1 MIEGRK
7 EPGRETA
14 SDSPVPL
21 RPSPIL
27 QESLCALFEPRQALV
42 DPIQAIVEPLC
53 ELSLTVDAMLEAA
66 AVAIPEAVHPFFEA
80 IPPAS
85 GPTPPGSLG
94 VGPVSP
100 PIHATFS
107 SAPDCTIRCI
117 SVPRKDKGI
126 TTLFGLRRQPLRRLS
141 AGQLTHPKGLAP

>member
-1 MIEGRK
+1 MLEGSK

-14 SDSPVPL
+14 ADSRVPL
-21 RPSPIL
+21 SPSPIL

-53 ELSLTVDAMLEAA
+53 EFSLTVDAMLETA
-66 AVAIPEAVHPFFEA
+66 AVAIPESVHPFLEA

-85 GPTPPGSLG
+85 GPTPPGSIG

-107 SAPDCTIRCI
+107 SAPDCTIRSV
-117 SVPRKDKGI
+117 SVPRKDTGI
-126 TTLFGLRRQPLRRLS
+126 TTLLGSQPLRRLS
-141 AGQLTHPKGLAP
+141 AGQPTHQKRLAP

>member
-1 MIEGRK
+1 
-7 EPGRETA
+7 
-14 SDSPVPL
+14 
-21 RPSPIL
+21 
-27 QESLCALFEPRQALV
+27 LCAPFEPRQALV

-53 ELSLTVDAMLEAA
+53 ELSLSVDAMLETA
-66 AVAIPEAVHPFFEA
+66 AVAIPEAVRPFLEA

-85 GPTPPGSLG
+85 GTTPPGSLG

-107 SAPDCTIRCI
+107 SAPDCTIRCV
-117 SVPRKDKGI
+117 SVPHKDKGI
-126 TTLFGLRRQPLRRLS
+126 TTLFGLLCQPLRRLS

>member
-1 MIEGRK
+1 MLEGRK

-14 SDSPVPL
+14 SDSPVSL
-21 RPSPIL
+21 GPSPII

-42 DPIQAIVEPLC
+42 HPIQSIVDPVR
-53 ELSLTVDAMLEAA
+53 ELSLSVDAMLETA
-66 AVAIPEAVHPFFEA
+66 AVAIPEAVHPFLET

-85 GPTPPGSLG
+85 GSTPPGSFG

-107 SAPDCTIRCI
+107 SAPDCTIRCL
-117 SVPRKDKGI
+117 SVPRKDTGI
-126 TTLFGLRRQPLRRLS
+126 TTLFGLRRRPLRRLS
-141 AGQLTHPKGLAP
+141 AGRLTHPKRLAL